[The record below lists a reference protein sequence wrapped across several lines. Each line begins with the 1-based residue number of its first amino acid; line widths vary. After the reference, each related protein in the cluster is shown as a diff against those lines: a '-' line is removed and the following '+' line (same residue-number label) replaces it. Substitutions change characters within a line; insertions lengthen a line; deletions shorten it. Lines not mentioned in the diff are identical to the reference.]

1 MPDRVPI
8 DLGGNQTGI
17 HKFAYLKLIGQLG
30 LKEDLV
36 ILDLVQQLAKPSEA
50 VLQRL
55 HVDTRYVWAKG
66 AGSFN
71 GDVVRRTARWTNV
84 ERFYG

>member
-1 MPDRVPI
+1 MPTSRERLLTALEHRVPDRVPI

-17 HKFAYLKLIGQLG
+17 HKFAYQKLIGQLG
-30 LKEDLV
+30 LKEELV
-36 ILDLVQQLAKPSEA
+36 ILDIVQQLAKPSEA

-66 AGSFN
+66 AAKF
-71 GDVVRRTARWTNV
+71 
-84 ERFYG
+84 